1 VDVSESPRMGK
12 PNIGADIISVRIPS
26 RLDLLS
32 VLDHIA
38 IALCERMELPAEESS
53 KVTMSVIEAGTN
65 AIQHGHNRDASKFV
79 DIEFSV
85 FPDRLEIMVH
95 DLGPGFDLEALNGDV
110 TSPEHL
116 FDLRG
121 RGIFIMRECM
131 DSVDFEFGP
140 SGTVCRMVKHRPPAA
155 AEAAGA

>member
-1 VDVSESPRMGK
+1 MGK
-12 PNIGADIISVRIPS
+12 PNTGPDVISLRIPS

-32 VLDHIA
+32 VLDHVA
-38 IALCERMELPAEESS
+38 ISLCERMEMPAEESS

-65 AIQHGHNRDASKFV
+65 AIQHGHNRDASKMV
-79 DIEFSV
+79 DVEFTV
-85 FPDRLEIMVH
+85 HPDRLEIMVH
-95 DLGPGFDLEALNGDV
+95 DLGPGFDLDMLKGDV

-121 RGIFIMRECM
+121 RGIYIMRECM

-140 SGTVCRMVKHRPPAA
+140 HGTVCRMVKHRPPAA
-155 AEAAGA
+155 VEAAGA

>member
-1 VDVSESPRMGK
+1 MGK
-12 PNIGADIISVRIPS
+12 NQGPDVISVRIPS

-32 VLDHIA
+32 VLDHVA
-38 IALCERMELPAEESS
+38 QVLCERMELSSEESS

-65 AIQHGHNRDASKFV
+65 AIQHGHNRDATKFV
-79 DIEFSV
+79 DIEFTV
-85 FPDRLEIMVH
+85 LPDRLEVMVH
-95 DLGPGFDLEALNGDV
+95 DLGTGFDLGMINGDI

-121 RGIFIMRECM
+121 RGIYIMRECM
-131 DSVDFEFGP
+131 DSVDYQFGP
-140 SGTVCRMVKHRPPAA
+140 NGTVCRMIKYRDPAAPRA

>member
-1 VDVSESPRMGK
+1 MVK
-12 PNIGADIISVRIPS
+12 PNARPDVISVRIPS
-26 RLDLLS
+26 RLDLLG
-32 VLDHIA
+32 VLDHVA
-38 IALCERMELPAEESS
+38 QSLCDRMEMPSEEAS

-65 AIQHGHNRDASKFV
+65 AIQHGHDRDVTKFV

-85 FPDRLEIMVH
+85 FPDRIEIVVH
-95 DLGPGFDLEALNGDV
+95 DLGKGFDISAVNGDI

-131 DSVDFEFGP
+131 DSVEYEFGP
-140 SGTVCRMVKHRPPAA
+140 DGTTCRMVKHRPSA

>member
-1 VDVSESPRMGK
+1 MPK
-12 PNIGADIISVRIPS
+12 PNTGPDVISVRIPS
-26 RLDLLS
+26 RLDLLG

-38 IALCERMELPAEESS
+38 QSLCERMELPSEESS

-65 AIQHGHNRDASKFV
+65 AIQHGHDRDSSKFV
-79 DIEFSV
+79 DIEFTV
-85 FPDRLEIMVH
+85 FPDRLEVMVH
-95 DLGPGFDLEALNGDV
+95 DLGKGFDIGAVNGDV

-131 DSVDFEFGP
+131 DSVEYEFGP
-140 SGTVCRMVKHRPPAA
+140 DGTTCRMVKHRPPAA
-155 AEAAGA
+155 EAAGA

>member
-1 VDVSESPRMGK
+1 MFHDVGGFPDWPLFE
-12 PNIGADIISVRIPS
+12 DTELVRRIKNAG
-26 RLDLLS
+26 RFTI
-32 VLDHIA
+32 V
-38 IALCERMELPAEESS
+38 RS

-65 AIQHGHNRDASKFV
+65 AIQHGHNRDASKMV
-79 DIEFSV
+79 DVEFTV
-85 FPDRLEIMVH
+85 HPDRLEIMVH
-95 DLGPGFDLEALNGDV
+95 DLGPGFDLSMLNGDV

-121 RGIFIMRECM
+121 RGIYIMRECM

-140 SGTVCRMVKHRPPAA
+140 HGTICRMVKHRPPVA

>member
-1 VDVSESPRMGK
+1 MGK
-12 PNIGADIISVRIPS
+12 PNFGPDVISLRIPS

-32 VLDHIA
+32 VLDHVA
-38 IALCERMELPAEESS
+38 ISLCERMDMPPEESS

-65 AIQHGHNRDASKFV
+65 AIQHGHNRDASKMV
-79 DIEFSV
+79 DVEFTV
-85 FPDRLEIMVH
+85 HTHLLEIMVH
-95 DLGPGFDLEALNGDV
+95 DLGPGFDLSMLNGDV

-121 RGIFIMRECM
+121 RGIYIMRECM

-140 SGTVCRMVKHRPPAA
+140 HGTICRMVKPRPPAA
-155 AEAAGA
+155 AEPAGA

>member
-1 VDVSESPRMGK
+1 MPKPSPG
-12 PNIGADIISVRIPS
+12 PEVISVRIPS

-32 VLDHIA
+32 VLDHVA
-38 IALCERMELPAEESS
+38 QALCERMELDSEDSS

-79 DIEFSV
+79 DIDFNV
-85 FPDRLEIMVH
+85 HADRLEVVVRDM
-95 DLGPGFDLEALNGDV
+95 GPGFELDDVNADV

-121 RGIFIMRECM
+121 RGIFIMRQCM
-131 DSVDFEFGP
+131 DTVDFEFGP
-140 SGTVCRMVKHRPPAA
+140 SGTLCRMVKHRPRA

>member
-1 VDVSESPRMGK
+1 MGK
-12 PNIGADIISVRIPS
+12 PNNGPDVISLRIPS

-32 VLDHIA
+32 VLDHVA
-38 IALCERMELPAEESS
+38 ISLCERMEMPPEESS

-65 AIQHGHNRDASKFV
+65 AIQHGHNRDESKMV
-79 DIEFSV
+79 DVEFTV
-85 FPDRLEIMVH
+85 YPDRLEIMVH
-95 DLGPGFDLEALNGDV
+95 DLGPGFDLDMLKGDI

-121 RGIFIMRECM
+121 RGIYIMRECM

-140 SGTVCRMVKHRPPAA
+140 HGTVCRMVKHRPPAA
-155 AEAAGA
+155 VEAAGA